1 MSKYIPESLKT
12 QIAAIDK
19 GRCCY
24 CLTSEANSGI
34 PMSYDHIQPRS
45 KGGETTF
52 NNLCLACRSCNE
64 FKADATAAIDPLS
77 GETTP
82 LFNPRQQRWS
92 EHFSWNYDATKVEG
106 LTTIGRATIV
116 CLRMNNPVIVVARRR
131 WAISG
136 WHPPDDV
143 L

>member
-12 QIAAIDK
+12 QITAIDK

-24 CLTSEANSGI
+24 CLTTEANSGI

-52 NNLCLACRSCNE
+52 KNICLACRSCNE
-64 FKADATAAIDPLS
+64 FKADATEAIDPLS

-82 LFNPRQQRWS
+82 LFNPRQQKWS
-92 EHFSWNYDATKVEG
+92 EHFTWNYNATKVEG
-106 LTTIGRATIV
+106 LTTVGRATIV
-116 CLRMNNPVIVVARRR
+116 CLRMNNPVIVVARRC
-131 WAISG
+131 WTISG

-143 L
+143 F

>member
-12 QIAAIDK
+12 QIATIDK

-24 CLTSEANSGI
+24 CLTTEANSGI

-64 FKADATAAIDPLS
+64 FKADATVAIDPLS
-77 GETTP
+77 GETT
-82 LFNPRQQRWS
+82 RS
-92 EHFSWNYDATKVEG
+92 
-106 LTTIGRATIV
+106 I
-116 CLRMNNPVIVVARRR
+116 
-131 WAISG
+131 
-136 WHPPDDV
+136 
-143 L
+143 